1 MVPDDAAIDAGVHPG
16 PHLEVA
22 VERVLVALERT
33 VRRALVARHGLDVGS
48 DAASEAMAWAVQ
60 HRQRVMTMDNPA
72 GYLYRVGQTAARR
85 HRRWSV
91 RQPQLAVEPPFS
103 DDAEP
108 FDGDVFAALA
118 GLRHDQRVAV
128 VLVHCYA
135 YSYREVALLLGAS
148 EAAVTNHVHR
158 GLARLRS
165 LLGAP

>member
-1 MVPDDAAIDAGVHPG
+1 MVPDDAAIDAGVDEVAHPD
-16 PHLEVA
+16 VA

-60 HRQRVMTMDNPA
+60 HRHRVMSMDNPA

-91 RQPQLAVEPPFS
+91 RQPRLAVEPAVS
-103 DDAEP
+103 DDAEE
-108 FDGDVFAALA
+108 FDGELFVALT

-165 LLGAP
+165 SLGAP